1 MTTKRRRDGER
12 QAGET
17 ARKSGAERVAAL
29 LFFLFFVYFWAFRYG
44 NFLFVVQNFAL
55 FPPNGEEFRET
66 AFEPGGAL
74 EIATLFFAQ
83 ILYFPL
89 VGGALLAGTLAMIRE
104 LAARFG
110 RALDLSPNAVF
121 YWSFLPPTFAALL
134 FVGLD
139 LNVFGS
145 TAGTFYLAPTFGL
158 LGLFAVVAFLSRFE
172 NRGLRRKIAVAVAA
186 GAFPIFGVFSFLF
199 PVFLIKIESIRHK
212 SQRKNVETE
221 PQNAPPTSERRQF
234 WRFAATLTLIAAVAP
249 LLWGAI
255 FYPNFSAPRLY
266 GRGLFSESAVA
277 FGTSVDSR
285 QTGLYFAL
293 LAATLAGAALP
304 KRSENRRNDAVD
316 VKSAKEAKLEK
327 KTDRKLRAISAK
339 HADANAPLQPAN
351 SPPNADSA
359 EKRAVK
365 RPPTETLWIAFLA
378 LAFVA
383 AAPRDANFFATTAL
397 VRPFDAGNWTRILET
412 ETKVKNPTSTSISL
426 RRLAL
431 FKRGELAERAF
442 ERPCVGA
449 ANRTLERVTAH
460 RIFGDRVLYSWGF
473 VNLARRDATNLYAA
487 TQGRSVWATKTLL
500 LSALEQREFAAA
512 ERFARRLERSVF
524 HRRWVA
530 KYRPYLEFCVENAIS
545 AQNAAAI
552 FADAPPEIAD
562 VEREFDEIRRLEPR
576 ENYIETDLTS
586 PDLIVLLGLKRDP
599 NPASLAVSANG
610 ATVKLDATSRAV
622 VEARLVAAL
631 STFDL
636 PKFAA
641 EIDDYRRALG
651 GERLPKAFQEAAL
664 VAKQTGFLENVD
676 DFRFDPEI
684 LARFDGFSRLY
695 DAYRRAGSS
704 AELALHLRVGFE
716 NTAWHYLLL
725 NSGNEWY

>member
-29 LFFLFFVYFWAFRYG
+29 LFFLFFVYFWAFRYAD
-44 NFLFVVQNFAL
+44 FLFVVQNFAL

-66 AFEPGGAL
+66 ALEPGGAL

-83 ILYFPL
+83 IFYFPL
-89 VGGALLAGTLAMIRE
+89 VGGALLAGILAAIRA

-158 LGLFAVVAFLSRFE
+158 LGLFAVVAVVSRLE

-199 PVFLIKIESIRHK
+199 PVFLIKIESTKQK
-212 SQRKNVETE
+212 SQRENAEIE
-221 PQNAPPTSERRQF
+221 PQNAPSTSERRQF
-234 WRFAATLTLIAAVAP
+234 WRFAASLTLIAAVAP
-249 LLWGAI
+249 LVWGAI
-255 FYPNFSAPRLY
+255 FYPNFSAAGLY
-266 GRGLFSESAVA
+266 GRGIVVDSAVA
-277 FGTSVDSR
+277 FGEKPGGR

-293 LAATLAGAALP
+293 LAATLSGAALP
-304 KRSENRRNDAVD
+304 KRRENRANDAVCAE
-316 VKSAKEAKLEK
+316 SAKEAKREK
-327 KTDRKLRAISAK
+327 KTDRKNRAISAK
-339 HADANAPLQPAN
+339 RAAAGAPTQPAN
-351 SPPNADSA
+351 SPQNADSA
-359 EKRAVK
+359 EKRADK
-365 RPPTETLWIAFLA
+365 RPPTETLWVAFLA
-378 LAFVA
+378 LALVA

-397 VRPFDAGNWTRILET
+397 VRPFDAGNWTRILEI
-412 ETKVKNPTSTSISL
+412 ESKVKNPTSTSISL

-449 ANRTLERVTAH
+449 VNQTLERVTAH

-487 TQGRSVWATKTLL
+487 TRGRSVWATKTLL
-500 LSALEQREFAAA
+500 LAALEQREFAAA

-530 KYRPYLEFCVENAIS
+530 KYRPYLDFCVENTIS
-545 AQNAAAI
+545 AQNAATI
-552 FADAPPEIAD
+552 FAAAPPEIAA

-586 PDLIVLLGLKRDP
+586 PDLIVLLGQKRGP
-599 NPASLAVSANG
+599 NPAVSANG

-622 VEARLVAAL
+622 AEARLVAAL

-676 DFRFDPEI
+676 EFRFDPEI

-695 DAYRRAGSS
+695 DAYRRAGSD

-716 NTAWHYLLL
+716 NTAWYYLLL